1 MSLYDNNHVA
11 GAIRHVAVYLL
22 PTPIPLARHPQRRIG
37 CVTQVPWTHP
47 RVCRRG
53 LITQASTYG
62 CLTHFLP
69 AGPRHHGPE
78 THPHGHN
85 SSSSEQWVCPDH
97 ERDDPDQTLRRPSRA
112 SNQSGSRCNCNC
124 LLTKHELE
132 EPVVQQL
139 QDLDKVSR
147 SQVRL
152 GSLLIRPRRPS
163 RIPDDHKWLHF
174 LWLCAIPPMAMAM

>member
-1 MSLYDNNHVA
+1 MCHP
-11 GAIRHVAVYLL
+11 GAMDAPPVLQTRTHYPSKHLRLPDTFPPGWPLIR
-22 PTPIPLARHPQRRIG
+22 PLM
-37 CVTQVPWTHP
+37 
-47 RVCRRG
+47 
-53 LITQASTYG
+53 
-62 CLTHFLP
+62 
-69 AGPRHHGPE
+69 RHHGPE

-147 SQVRL
+147 LQVRL

-163 RIPDDHKWLHF
+163 RISDDHKWLHS